1 MNEWTKQIHV
11 YREPTRVTSEG
22 KEGGREDRER
32 GLGGNTGC
40 VANEQAPRRN
50 VYSTGRHSHYFIIAL
65 NGVQSI
71 KILNRYVVH
80 LKLTVLPIN
89 YSAIERKKQGKEGRG
104 SGREGRKQASLFLQN
119 IYKGPGLREEELS
132 KMINLV
138 NYLMSSKCIPFLSN

>member
-1 MNEWTKQIHV
+1 M
-11 YREPTRVTSEG
+11 
-22 KEGGREDRER
+22 
-32 GLGGNTGC
+32 
-40 VANEQAPRRN
+40 
-50 VYSTGRHSHYFIIAL
+50 YSTGRHSHYFIIAL

-71 KILNRYVVH
+71 KILNHYVVH

-119 IYKGPGLREEELS
+119 IYKGPGLREEVLS